1 VATRNASRPAPA
13 SKVELRGY
21 AFIDALQPQVTA
33 LISTIAKGYLPV
45 TGDASLWIECAPG
58 IAINQITNVAIKMT
72 SVRPAVQVV
81 ERHFGILEVHHAEQ
95 AEVLAAG
102 DHVLEMLNATE
113 ADRLKPVVK
122 TSTTITAIDDFQ
134 TMLINRDRRGSMIL
148 AGQTLYVLEVSP
160 SVYAPVAANAAEKAA
175 EITLVDLVPYGSNGR
190 LYLAG
195 SDSAIAE
202 AQQAALAALD
212 AIGGRDGGGSGG
224 M

>member
-1 VATRNASRPAPA
+1 
-13 SKVELRGY
+13 
-21 AFIDALQPQVTA
+21 
-33 LISTIAKGYLPV
+33 
-45 TGDASLWIECAPG
+45 
-58 IAINQITNVAIKMT
+58 
-72 SVRPAVQVV
+72 
-81 ERHFGILEVHHAEQ
+81 
-95 AEVLAAG
+95 
-102 DHVLEMLNATE
+102 MLNATE